1 MSIIR
6 KDLSVNSV
14 ALIKNYADD
23 DLCHA
28 FETYLLELRQKNLA
42 DNSIMAYQGDLLQFF
57 EFLMNYAG
65 GKIALD
71 NLNHLKI
78 RDFRSFLAHK
88 KQQSVSATSLVR
100 FLSSIRSFFEFL
112 ERHNLAKNAMV
123 QMVQNP
129 KKQKKLPR
137 PASEKDITA
146 IFDMVKQSQAS
157 GESSWESTRDLALF
171 MLLYGSGLRISEALN
186 LQVSDVLAA
195 SDSLSI
201 IGKGDKQRVVPLL
214 PIVKTMLNRLIQSC
228 IFTKNND
235 SAPVFCGKKGKQL
248 SARVAQLNLAT
259 IRKKLHLPDDLT
271 PHALRHSF
279 ATHLLAQGG
288 NLRQIQELLGHESIK
303 ATQIYTQLAVDDMV
317 QEYQHTH
324 PRQKTIQRNNKA
336 KI

>member
-1 MSIIR
+1 MSIVR
-6 KDLSVNSV
+6 KNLSEDAIN
-14 ALIKNYADD
+14 LIKIYADD

-28 FETYLLELRQKNLA
+28 FETYLLELKQKNLA
-42 DNSIMAYQGDLLQFF
+42 DNTIGAYQGDLLQFF

-78 RDFRSFLAHK
+78 RDFRSFLAYK

-112 ERHNLAKNAMV
+112 ERHGLAKNAMV

-137 PASEKDITA
+137 PASEKDINS
-146 IFDMVKQSQAS
+146 IFDMVRESPKS
-157 GESSWESTRDLALF
+157 GENLWESTRDLALF

-186 LQVSDVLAA
+186 LTVSDVLTAT
-195 SDSLSI
+195 DSLSI
-201 IGKGDKQRVVPLL
+201 VGKGNKQRIVPLL
-214 PIVKTMLNRLIQSC
+214 PNVKQTLHQLIQSC

-235 SAPVFCGKKGKQL
+235 TAPLFCGKKGKQL
-248 SARVAQLNLAT
+248 SARVAQLNLAL

-303 ATQIYTQLAVDDMV
+303 ATQIYTQLEIDDMMK
-317 QEYQHTH
+317 EYGHTH
-324 PRQKTIQRNNKA
+324 PRQRLGIKNS
-336 KI
+336 

>member
-1 MSIIR
+1 MSIIK
-6 KDLSVNSV
+6 KDLSEN
-14 ALIKNYADD
+14 AANLIRNYADD
-23 DLCHA
+23 NLCQA
-28 FETYLLELRQKNLA
+28 FETYLLELKQKNLA
-42 DNSIMAYQGDLLQFF
+42 DNSIIAYQGDLLQFF

-112 ERHNLAKNAMV
+112 ERHDLAKNAMV

-146 IFDMVKQSQAS
+146 IFDMVKQNQTN
-157 GESSWESTRDLALF
+157 GENVWENCRDLALF

-186 LQVSDVLAA
+186 LQVSDVLTAT
-195 SDSLSI
+195 DSLSI
-201 IGKGDKQRVVPLL
+201 IGKGSKQRFVPLL
-214 PIVKTMLNRLIQSC
+214 PIVKDMLNRLIQSC
-228 IFTKNND
+228 IFTKNDD
-235 SAPVFCGKKGKQL
+235 SAPLFCGKKGNRL
-248 SARVAQLNLAT
+248 SARMAQLKLAA
-259 IRKKLHLPDDLT
+259 IRKKLHLSDDLT

-303 ATQIYTQLAVDDMV
+303 ATQIYTQLAIDDMM

-324 PRQKTIQRNNKA
+324 PRQRVDIKNN
-336 KI
+336 